1 MSKTRYPPWFLVRS
15 LSTKQTDTNSH
26 YFNYTS
32 GRWLHNEQHQ
42 LKKRHIT
49 FNGPALQKITGQ
61 IFGTQCIAM
70 NKLCEGMFNKV
81 FSLKMADGKEVLARI
96 PNPNAGH
103 PHYVVASEVATL
115 DFLRASLKIPVPQ
128 VLSWSSSSQTN
139 PVAAEYII
147 MEKVQG
153 QQLSEVWDNM
163 SESQRFRLV
172 RNLVHIERRLMESK
186 FILHGSLYYRDT
198 FPQGRSIGA
207 IPGLDDDIQFK
218 YVFGPTAHRSFWEDE
233 VENLD
238 IDRGPWETAMGY
250 LSAVANR
257 EIVRI
262 RHGHRN
268 TNHATVPLGRTPKQ
282 RKEHI
287 QLLEKFLTVLPHIL
301 PSDSTHSPVM
311 LHHDLHVDNIF
322 VDGHDPTQITSIIVW
337 QSVHIAPL
345 FLMAKF
351 PSLFNCEDDYTW
363 GAVQPQLPTDFD
375 VLPNAERKEAQR
387 KLERLRLKKFYEL
400 ASRKFN
406 PSLVHAMD
414 QMRDDNDPTSFI
426 FHIVSQTSTDG
437 PIPLRELLI
446 QVYEKWDRIMAQR
459 GSTSLCPIY
468 FSRKEI
474 EQSRQ
479 KAEAWAAAFSQ
490 LNNLRAQIS
499 GEEGWV
505 SHDDYEEARKRWKEN
520 EKTLQALRK
529 QLEALV

>member
-1 MSKTRYPPWFLVRS
+1 MSTTRYPPWSLVRS
-15 LSTKQTDTNSH
+15 ASTKPTDTNSH

-32 GRWLHNEQHQ
+32 GRWLHDESLQ
-42 LKKRHIT
+42 LEKRHIT
-49 FNGPALQKITGQ
+49 FNVSALQQITGQ
-61 IFGTQCIAM
+61 TLGTQCVAI
-70 NKLCEGMFNKV
+70 NKLREGMFNKV
-81 FSLKMADGKEVLARI
+81 FSLKMANGKEVLARI

-115 DFLRASLKIPVPQ
+115 DFLRAGLKIPVPR

-153 QQLSEVWDNM
+153 QQLSEVWDTM
-163 SESQRFRLV
+163 SEAQRFRLV
-172 RNLVHIERRLMESK
+172 RNLVHIERRLMEAK
-186 FILHGSLYYRDT
+186 FTQHGSLYYRDT
-198 FPQGRSIGA
+198 FPRGRSIA
-207 IPGLDDDIQFK
+207 ALPGLSK
-218 YVFGPTAHRSFWEDE
+218 YVFGPTTQRSFWEDE

-262 RHGHRN
+262 RHGHSN
-268 TNHATVPLGRTPKQ
+268 TNYATIPLARTPKR

-287 QLLEKFLTVLPHIL
+287 QLLEKFLAVLPHIL
-301 PSDSTHSPVM
+301 PSDSTQCPVM

-322 VDGHDPTQITSIIVW
+322 VDGHDPSQITSIIDW
-337 QSVHIAPL
+337 QAVHIAPL
-345 FLMAKF
+345 FLTAKF
-351 PSLFNCEDDYTW
+351 PSIFNCDDDYTW
-363 GAVQPQLPTDFD
+363 GALQPKLPTDFD
-375 VLPNAERKEAQR
+375 VLSTVEKEEAEQ

-406 PSLVHAMD
+406 PSLVLAMD

-426 FHIVSQTSTDG
+426 FHIVSQTSKDG

-446 QVYEKWDRIMAQR
+446 QVYEKWAGIMAQR

-468 FSRKEI
+468 FSRKDI
-474 EQSRQ
+474 DQSRQ
-479 KAEAWAAAFSQ
+479 QTEAWAAAFSKFDD
-490 LNNLRAQIS
+490 LRAQVS

-505 SHDDYEEARKRWKEN
+505 SHDDYKEANKRWKEN
-520 EKTLQALRK
+520 EKTLQALRE

>member
-1 MSKTRYPPWFLVRS
+1 MLH
-15 LSTKQTDTNSH
+15 TKDCLGRPRLFTKPTDTNSH

-32 GRWLHNEQHQ
+32 GRWLYNERLQ
-42 LKKRHIT
+42 LEKRHST
-49 FNGPALQKITGQ
+49 FNVSALQQITGQ
-61 IFGTQCIAM
+61 ILGTQCVAM

-103 PHYVVASEVATL
+103 PHYIVASEVATL
-115 DFLRASLKIPVPQ
+115 EFLRANLKIPVPQ

-147 MEKVQG
+147 MEKAQG
-153 QQLSEVWDNM
+153 QQLSEVWYNM
-163 SESQRFRLV
+163 SEAQRFRLV
-172 RNLVHIERRLMESK
+172 RNLVHIERGLMEAK
-186 FILHGSLYYRDT
+186 FTLHGSLYYRDT
-198 FPQGRSIGA
+198 FPQGRSIA
-207 IPGLDDDIQFK
+207 ALPGLDTDIRSK
-218 YVFGPTAHRSFWEDE
+218 YVFGPTTHRSFWEDE

-238 IDRGPWETAMGY
+238 IDRGPWESAMGY
-250 LSAVANR
+250 VSAVANR

-262 RHGHRN
+262 RHGHSN
-268 TNHATVPLGRTPKQ
+268 TNHTTVPLGRTPKR

-287 QLLEKFLTVLPHIL
+287 QLLEKFLAVLPHIL
-301 PSDSTHSPVM
+301 PSDNTHSPVM
-311 LHHDLHVDNIF
+311 LHHDLHADNIF
-322 VDGHDPTQITSIIVW
+322 VDGHDPTRITSIIDW
-337 QSVHIAPL
+337 QAVHIAPL
-345 FLMAKF
+345 FLTAKF
-351 PSLFNCEDDYTW
+351 PSIFNCDDSYIW
-363 GAVQPQLPTDFD
+363 GALQPKLPTDFD
-375 VLPNAERKEAQR
+375 VLSTAEKKEAEQ

-426 FHIVSQTSTDG
+426 FYIVSQTSRDG

-446 QVYEKWDRIMAQR
+446 QVYEKWDGIMAQR
-459 GSTSLCPIY
+459 DLTSLCPIY
-468 FSRKEI
+468 FSRKKI

-479 KAEAWAAAFSQ
+479 QAEAWAAAFSQ
-490 LNNLRAQIS
+490 YNNLRAQIS

-520 EKTLQALRK
+520 EKLLQVLRK
-529 QLEALV
+529 QMEALV